1 MDGATSC
8 QLFIFLKVKLYP
20 PIVEKRLKR
29 KPTRE
34 KRWPLFLGFR
44 NNFQVSFFVFRLG
57 ELLCSL
63 SVLVALLIVALA
75 SVDSVLCRVSF
86 ASEENPP

>member
-1 MDGATSC
+1 MDRATSC
-8 QLFIFLKVKLYP
+8 QLFIFLKAKLYP

-44 NNFQVSFFVFRLG
+44 NNFQVSVCLSAVSGIITRLQQ
-57 ELLCSL
+57 
-63 SVLVALLIVALA
+63 
-75 SVDSVLCRVSF
+75 
-86 ASEENPP
+86 